1 MSRPIMKELDLTPH
15 EGDLEAVAILLD
27 CLEMTKVKTKYA
39 KTGWDA
45 ISLHG
50 YGPDPEDILKPGV

>member
-50 YGPDPEDILKPGV
+50 